1 MVNARLDRKSSG
13 VNLAYA
19 KFLKAI
25 GAPGRALVVI
35 AVACAVADYR
45 DRYEV
50 LEIRAS
56 LLIDVGQFDVAILDF
71 SEHAQMKTNNADI
84 QIQCVADG
92 SINDSRGPA
101 YRQRVSE
108 DSVR

>member
-1 MVNARLDRKSSG
+1 MVNARLDRKSPG
-13 VNLAYA
+13 MNLAYA

-25 GAPGRALVVI
+25 GEPGRALVVI

-71 SEHAQMKTNNADI
+71 SKQAQMKTNNADI